1 MQGYTTCI
9 TSFTPACQ
17 KRDTMHTHTGTYIQT
32 YIHICGGHTP
42 RNPYTQVKDPPKDA
56 KRHADI
62 ERKQT
67 EATRKNITYTWPWS
81 NKKKTYVQ
89 RKREREIRT
98 GKGLL
103 GERDKVNRSWYGW

>member
-17 KRDTMHTHTGTYIQT
+17 KRDTMHTHTRTYIQT

-42 RNPYTQVKDPPKDA
+42 RNPYTQVKGPPKDA

-67 EATRKNITYTWPWS
+67 EATRKKHTHGHGQI
-81 NKKKTYVQ
+81 
-89 RKREREIRT
+89 RKRHMYKERE
-98 GKGLL
+98 
-103 GERDKVNRSWYGW
+103 GERSELGKDCWEKEIK

>member
-1 MQGYTTCI
+1 MHHFVHACVPKKRHNAYTYRYIHTDIHTHMWGPYASESLYSSQRSTKGCKTTCGYRAE
-9 TSFTPACQ
+9 TDRSNE
-17 KRDTMHTHTGTYIQT
+17 K
-32 YIHICGGHTP
+32 
-42 RNPYTQVKDPPKDA
+42 K
-56 KRHADI
+56 
-62 ERKQT
+62 
-67 EATRKNITYTWPWS
+67 TYTWPWS

>member
-1 MQGYTTCI
+1 M
-9 TSFTPACQ
+9 A
-17 KRDTMHTHTGTYIQT
+17 M
-32 YIHICGGHTP
+32 
-42 RNPYTQVKDPPKDA
+42 
-56 KRHADI
+56 
-62 ERKQT
+62 
-67 EATRKNITYTWPWS
+67 S